1 MVASA
6 ALRGLLLA
14 GLLAAVCGG
23 QAPQEAP
30 VEDFGVEAG
39 PSADRDLF
47 RKPTQATR
55 DGAEITQI
63 DLSTVTVVSKL
74 MEMIFSSVSF

>member
-39 PSADRDLF
+39 PSADRDLVS
-47 RKPTQATR
+47 KPTHAAR
-55 DGAEITQI
+55 DGARKSRKFT
-63 DLSTVTVVSKL
+63 
-74 MEMIFSSVSF
+74 F